1 MLFRE
6 YRKIKNGQ
14 SRDTGN
20 IDKQNKNTTQYA
32 QTNNVEVMVF
42 IIILGMQLINCWL
55 HNVQR
60 EIFMHIEHE
69 V

>member
-42 IIILGMQLINCWL
+42 IIILGMQQYNASFDELTTIQEN
-55 HNVQR
+55 
-60 EIFMHIEHE
+60 
-69 V
+69 